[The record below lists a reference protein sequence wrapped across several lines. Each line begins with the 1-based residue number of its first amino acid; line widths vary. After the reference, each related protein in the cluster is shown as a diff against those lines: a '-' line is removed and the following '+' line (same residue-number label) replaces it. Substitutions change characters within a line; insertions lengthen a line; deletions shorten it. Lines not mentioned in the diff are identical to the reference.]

1 MKDFYKSIS
10 DALGED
16 LVKAIAIALSIVM
29 LFSTGYAIGSITS
42 PVVKEDAPVVNAT
55 EATTQATTAPTTQAT
70 TAPTTQ
76 AATENADT
84 NADAGTEDTTAPQA
98 SSGEMSKAEI
108 VQLYNESA
116 NKVKTNAT
124 QVVKNYEYRRM
135 NEETM
140 VVPGALK
147 SMASTIIPKFMSD
160 DLEPQVYDTP
170 ELIKEKFI
178 VPKADY
184 TSMLTEAD
192 VVEATCTDNGT
203 EYEIMIK
210 VIDETNPVQGKGV
223 GAAFDV
229 LEMGDMTSGEYGNM
243 IQKFDCQYFDCVLK
257 CKIDKATGNMTW
269 ANYTTPLIMDMTVSM
284 LGTHDVSCEV
294 SFEKDYTI
302 TY

>member
-1 MKDFYKSIS
+1 MKDFFENVTDS
-10 DALGED
+10 LGDE
-16 LVKAIAIALSIVM
+16 LIKGIAIALCIIM
-29 LFSTGYAIGSITS
+29 LFSGGFFFGTITS
-42 PVVKEDAPVVNAT
+42 PKAAEDTAVNAT
-55 EATTQATTAPTTQAT
+55 EAPQTTQATTAPTTQPT

-76 AATENADT
+76 APAENNGGETA
-84 NADAGTEDTTAPQA
+84 TTAPQA
-98 SSGEMSKAEI
+98 SNGEKTTAEI
-108 VQLYNESA
+108 IQLYNDSA
-116 NKVKTNAT
+116 NKVKTSAT

-140 VVPGALK
+140 VVPSALK
-147 SMASTIIPKFMSD
+147 GMASTIIPKFMSD

-170 ELIKEKFI
+170 DLIKEKFI

-184 TSMLTEAD
+184 TSKLTEAD

-210 VIDETNPVQGKGV
+210 VKDETNPVQGAGV

-243 IQKFDCQYFDCVLK
+243 IKKFDCQYFDCVLK
-257 CKIDKATGNMTW
+257 CKIDKASGNMTW
-269 ANYTTPLIMDMTVSM
+269 ANYKTPLIMDMEVNM
-284 LGTHDVSCEV
+284 LGTHQVSCEV

>member
-1 MKDFYKSIS
+1 MKDFFENLTDS
-10 DALGED
+10 LGDE
-16 LVKAIAIALSIVM
+16 LIKGIAIALCIVL
-29 LFSTGYAIGSITS
+29 LFSSGFFFGTITS
-42 PVVKEDAPVVNAT
+42 PKAAEDTAVNAT
-55 EATTQATTAPTTQAT
+55 EAPQTTQATTAPTTQPT

-76 AATENADT
+76 APAENNGGETA
-84 NADAGTEDTTAPQA
+84 TTAPQA
-98 SSGEMSKAEI
+98 SNGEKTTAEI
-108 VQLYNESA
+108 IQLYNDSA
-116 NKVKTNAT
+116 NKVKTSAT

-140 VVPGALK
+140 VVPSALK
-147 SMASTIIPKFMSD
+147 GMASTIIPKFMSD

-170 ELIKEKFI
+170 DLIKEKFI

-184 TSMLTEAD
+184 TSKLTEAD

-210 VIDETNPVQGKGV
+210 VKDETNPVQGAGV

-243 IQKFDCQYFDCVLK
+243 IKKFDCQYFDCVLK
-257 CKIDKATGNMTW
+257 CKIDKASGNMTW
-269 ANYTTPLIMDMTVSM
+269 ANYKTPLIMDMEVNM
-284 LGTHDVSCEV
+284 LGTHQVSCEV

>member
-1 MKDFYKSIS
+1 MKDFFENVTDS
-10 DALGED
+10 LGDE
-16 LVKAIAIALSIVM
+16 LIKGIAIALCIIM
-29 LFSTGYAIGSITS
+29 LFSGGFFFGTITS
-42 PVVKEDAPVVNAT
+42 PKAAEDTAVNAT
-55 EATTQATTAPTTQAT
+55 EAPQTTQATTAPTTQPT

-76 AATENADT
+76 APAENNGGETA
-84 NADAGTEDTTAPQA
+84 TTAPQA
-98 SSGEMSKAEI
+98 SNGEKTTAEI
-108 VQLYNESA
+108 IQLYNDSA
-116 NKVKTNAT
+116 NKVKTSAT

-140 VVPGALK
+140 VVPSALK
-147 SMASTIIPKFMSD
+147 GMASTIIPKFMSD

-170 ELIKEKFI
+170 DLIKEKFI

-184 TSMLTEAD
+184 TSKLTEAD

-210 VIDETNPVQGKGV
+210 VKDETNPVQGAGV

-229 LEMGDMTSGEYGNM
+229 LEMGDMTSGEDGNM
-243 IQKFDCQYFDCVLK
+243 IKKFDCQYFDCVLK
-257 CKIDKATGNMTW
+257 CKIDKASGNMTW
-269 ANYTTPLIMDMTVSM
+269 ANYKTPLIMDMEVNM
-284 LGTHDVSCEV
+284 LGTHQVSCEV

>member
-1 MKDFYKSIS
+1 MKDFYESIS
-10 DALGED
+10 EALSDE
-16 LVKAIAIALSIVM
+16 LVKGLAIALSIVF
-29 LFSTGYAIGSITS
+29 LFSTGFAIGTITS
-42 PVVKEDAPVVNAT
+42 PNAATEAPVVNAT
-55 EATTQATTAPTTQAT
+55 EATQATQAPQTTAPTTQAPT
-70 TAPTTQ
+70 EAPSTQ
-76 AATENADT
+76 APAENNGGETA
-84 NADAGTEDTTAPQA
+84 TTAPQA
-98 SSGEMSKAEI
+98 SSGEKTKAEI
-108 VQLYNESA
+108 IELYNTSA

-140 VVPGALK
+140 VVPSALK
-147 SMASTIIPKFMSD
+147 SMASTIVPKFMSD

-192 VVEATCTDNGT
+192 VIEATCTDNGT

-223 GAAFDV
+223 GAGFDV
-229 LEMGDMTSGEYGNM
+229 LEMSDMTSGEYGNM
-243 IQKFDCQYFDCVLK
+243 IKKFDCKYFDCVLK
-257 CKIDKATGNMTW
+257 CKIDKASGNMIW
-269 ANYTTPLIMDMTVSM
+269 ANYTTPLIMDMEVNM
-284 LGTHDVSCEV
+284 LGTHQVSCEV

>member
-1 MKDFYKSIS
+1 MKDFFENLTDS
-10 DALGED
+10 LGDE
-16 LVKAIAIALSIVM
+16 LIKGIAIALCIIM
-29 LFSTGYAIGSITS
+29 LFSGGFFFGTITS
-42 PVVKEDAPVVNAT
+42 PKAAEDTAVNAT
-55 EATTQATTAPTTQAT
+55 EAPQTTQPTTAPTTQPTTAPTTQAPAENNGGE
-70 TAPTTQ
+70 TA
-76 AATENADT
+76 
-84 NADAGTEDTTAPQA
+84 TTAPQA
-98 SSGEMSKAEI
+98 SNGEKTTAEI
-108 VQLYNESA
+108 IQLYNDSA
-116 NKVKTNAT
+116 NKVKTSAT

-140 VVPGALK
+140 VVPSALK
-147 SMASTIIPKFMSD
+147 GMASTIIPKFMSD

-170 ELIKEKFI
+170 DLIKEKFI

-184 TSMLTEAD
+184 TSKLTEAD

-210 VIDETNPVQGKGV
+210 VKDETNPVQGAGV

-243 IQKFDCQYFDCVLK
+243 IKKFDCQYFDCVLK
-257 CKIDKATGNMTW
+257 CKIDKASGNMTW
-269 ANYTTPLIMDMTVSM
+269 ANYKTPLIMDMEVNM
-284 LGTHDVSCEV
+284 LGTHQVSCEV

>member
-1 MKDFYKSIS
+1 MNDFYKSVTDS
-10 DALGED
+10 LGDE
-16 LVKAIAIALSIVM
+16 LTKGIAIALCIIM
-29 LFSTGYAIGSITS
+29 LFSGGFFFGTITS
-42 PVVKEDAPVVNAT
+42 PKAAEDTAVNAT
-55 EATTQATTAPTTQAT
+55 EAPQTTQATTAPTTQPT

-76 AATENADT
+76 APAENNGGETA
-84 NADAGTEDTTAPQA
+84 TTAPQA
-98 SSGEMSKAEI
+98 SNGEKTTAEI
-108 VQLYNESA
+108 IQLYNDSA
-116 NKVKTNAT
+116 NKVKTSAT

-140 VVPGALK
+140 VVPSALK
-147 SMASTIIPKFMSD
+147 GMASTIIPKFMSD

-170 ELIKEKFI
+170 DLIKEKFI

-184 TSMLTEAD
+184 TSKLTEAD

-210 VIDETNPVQGKGV
+210 VKDETNPVQGAGV

-243 IQKFDCQYFDCVLK
+243 IKKFDCQYFDCVLK
-257 CKIDKATGNMTW
+257 CKIDKASGNMIW
-269 ANYTTPLIMDMTVSM
+269 ANYKTPLIMDMEVNM
-284 LGTHDVSCEV
+284 LGTHQVSCEV

>member
-1 MKDFYKSIS
+1 MKDFYESIS
-10 DALGED
+10 EALSDE
-16 LVKAIAIALSIVM
+16 LVKGIAIALSIVM
-29 LFSTGYAIGSITS
+29 LFSTGFAIGTITS
-42 PVVKEDAPVVNAT
+42 SKAAEEAPVVNAT
-55 EATTQATTAPTTQAT
+55 EAPEVTEAPQTTAPTTQAPT
-70 TAPTTQ
+70 EAPSTQ
-76 AATENADT
+76 APAENNGGETA
-84 NADAGTEDTTAPQA
+84 TTAPQA
-98 SSGEMSKAEI
+98 SSGEKTTAEI

-140 VVPGALK
+140 VVPSALK
-147 SMASTIIPKFMSD
+147 GMASTIIPKFMSD

-170 ELIKEKFI
+170 DLIKEKFI

-184 TSMLTEAD
+184 TSKLTEAD

-210 VIDETNPVQGKGV
+210 VKDETNPVQGAGV

-229 LEMGDMTSGEYGNM
+229 IEMGDMTSGEYGNM
-243 IQKFDCQYFDCVLK
+243 IKKFDCQYFDCVLK
-257 CKIDKATGNMTW
+257 CKIDKASGNMTW
-269 ANYTTPLIMDMTVSM
+269 ANYKTPLIMDMEVNM
-284 LGTHDVSCEV
+284 LGTHQVSCEV

>member
-1 MKDFYKSIS
+1 MKDFFKSVS
-10 DALGED
+10 DSLGDE
-16 LVKAIAIALSIVM
+16 LVKGIAIALSIVM
-29 LFSTGYAIGSITS
+29 LFTGGYFFGSISS
-42 PVVKEDAPVVNAT
+42 PNAAT
-55 EATTQATTAPTTQAT
+55 EEATVASVPEASTAAPQTTAPTTQAT

-76 AATENADT
+76 APNENNGAEE
-84 NADAGTEDTTAPQA
+84 ATTAPQA
-98 SSGEMSKAEI
+98 SNGEKTKAEI
-108 VQLYNESA
+108 IALYNESA

-140 VVPGALK
+140 VLPGVLK

-210 VIDETNPVQGKGV
+210 AIDETNPVQGKGV
-223 GAAFDV
+223 GAGFDV

-243 IQKFDCQYFDCVLK
+243 IKKFDCQYFDCVLK

-269 ANYTTPLIMDMTVSM
+269 ANYTTPLIMDMEVNM
-284 LGTHDVSCEV
+284 FGTHQVSCEV

>member
-1 MKDFYKSIS
+1 MKDFFENLTDS
-10 DALGED
+10 LGDE
-16 LVKAIAIALSIVM
+16 LIKGIAIALCIVL
-29 LFSTGYAIGSITS
+29 LFSSGFFFGTITS
-42 PVVKEDAPVVNAT
+42 PKAAEDTAVNAT
-55 EATTQATTAPTTQAT
+55 EAPQTTQATTAPTTQPT

-76 AATENADT
+76 APAENNGGETA
-84 NADAGTEDTTAPQA
+84 TTAPQA
-98 SSGEMSKAEI
+98 SNGEKTTAEI
-108 VQLYNESA
+108 IQLYNDSA
-116 NKVKTNAT
+116 NKVKTSAT

-140 VVPGALK
+140 VVPSALK
-147 SMASTIIPKFMSD
+147 GMASTIIPKFMSD

-170 ELIKEKFI
+170 DLIKEKFI

-184 TSMLTEAD
+184 TSKLTEAD

-210 VIDETNPVQGKGV
+210 VKDETNPVQGAGV

-243 IQKFDCQYFDCVLK
+243 IKKFDCQYFDCVLK
-257 CKIDKATGNMTW
+257 CKIDKASGNMIW
-269 ANYTTPLIMDMTVSM
+269 ANYKTPLIMDMEVNM
-284 LGTHDVSCEV
+284 LGTHQVSCEV

>member
-1 MKDFYKSIS
+1 MKDFFENLTDS
-10 DALGED
+10 LGDE
-16 LVKAIAIALSIVM
+16 LIKGIAIALCIVL
-29 LFSTGYAIGSITS
+29 LFSSGFFFGTITS
-42 PVVKEDAPVVNAT
+42 PKAAEDTAVNAT
-55 EATTQATTAPTTQAT
+55 EAPQTTQATTAPTTQPT

-76 AATENADT
+76 APAENNGGETA
-84 NADAGTEDTTAPQA
+84 TTAPQA
-98 SSGEMSKAEI
+98 SNGEKTTAEI
-108 VQLYNESA
+108 IQLYNDSA
-116 NKVKTNAT
+116 NKVKTSAT

-140 VVPGALK
+140 VVPSALK
-147 SMASTIIPKFMSD
+147 GMASTIIPKFMSD

-229 LEMGDMTSGEYGNM
+229 IEMGDMTSGEYGNM
-243 IQKFDCQYFDCVLK
+243 IQKFDCKYFDCVLK

-269 ANYTTPLIMDMTVSM
+269 ANYTTPLIMDMTVNM
-284 LGTHDVSCEV
+284 LGTHDVMCEV

>member
-1 MKDFYKSIS
+1 MKDFFENVTDS
-10 DALGED
+10 LGDE
-16 LVKAIAIALSIVM
+16 LIKGIAIALCIIM
-29 LFSTGYAIGSITS
+29 LFSSGFFFGTITS
-42 PVVKEDAPVVNAT
+42 PKAAEDTAVNAT
-55 EATTQATTAPTTQAT
+55 EAPQTTQATTAPTTQPT

-76 AATENADT
+76 APAENNGGETA
-84 NADAGTEDTTAPQA
+84 TTAPQA
-98 SSGEMSKAEI
+98 SSGEKTTAEI
-108 VQLYNESA
+108 IQLYNDSA
-116 NKVKTNAT
+116 NKVKTSAT
-124 QVVKNYEYRRM
+124 KVVKNYEYRRM

-140 VVPGALK
+140 VVPSALK
-147 SMASTIIPKFMSD
+147 GMASTIIPKFMSD

-170 ELIKEKFI
+170 DLIKEKFI

-184 TSMLTEAD
+184 TSKLTEAD

-210 VIDETNPVQGKGV
+210 VKDETNPVQGAGV

-243 IQKFDCQYFDCVLK
+243 IKKFDCQYFDCVLK
-257 CKIDKATGNMTW
+257 CKIDKASGNMTW
-269 ANYTTPLIMDMTVSM
+269 ANYKTPLIMDMEVNM
-284 LGTHDVSCEV
+284 LGTHQVSCEV

>member
-1 MKDFYKSIS
+1 MKDFFKSVS
-10 DALGED
+10 DSLGDE
-16 LVKAIAIALSIVM
+16 LVKGIAIALSIVM
-29 LFSTGYAIGSITS
+29 LFTGGYFFGSISS
-42 PVVKEDAPVVNAT
+42 PNAATEEAPVVNTTA
-55 EATTQATTAPTTQAT
+55 ATTQATTAPTTQPT

-76 AATENADT
+76 APNENNGSEEA
-84 NADAGTEDTTAPQA
+84 TTAPQA
-98 SSGEMSKAEI
+98 SSGEKTKAEI

-140 VVPGALK
+140 VLPGALK

-229 LEMGDMTSGEYGNM
+229 IEMSDMTSGEYGNM
-243 IQKFDCQYFDCVLK
+243 IKKFDCKYFNCVLK

-269 ANYTTPLIMDMTVSM
+269 ANYTTPLIMDMEVNM
-284 LGTHDVSCEV
+284 FGTHQVSCEV

>member
-1 MKDFYKSIS
+1 MKDFFENVTDS
-10 DALGED
+10 LGDE
-16 LVKAIAIALSIVM
+16 LIKGIAIALCIIM
-29 LFSTGYAIGSITS
+29 LFSGGFFFGTITS
-42 PVVKEDAPVVNAT
+42 PKAAEDTAVNAT
-55 EATTQATTAPTTQAT
+55 EAPQTTQATTAPTTQPT

-76 AATENADT
+76 APAENNGGETA
-84 NADAGTEDTTAPQA
+84 TTAPQA
-98 SSGEMSKAEI
+98 SNGEKTTAEI
-108 VQLYNESA
+108 IQLYNDSA
-116 NKVKTNAT
+116 NKVKTSAT

-140 VVPGALK
+140 VVPSALK
-147 SMASTIIPKFMSD
+147 GMASTIIPKFMSD

-170 ELIKEKFI
+170 DLIKEKFI

-184 TSMLTEAD
+184 TSKLTEAD

-210 VIDETNPVQGKGV
+210 VKDETNPVQGAGV

-229 LEMGDMTSGEYGNM
+229 LEMGDMTSGEYGSM
-243 IQKFDCQYFDCVLK
+243 IKKFDCQYFDCVLK
-257 CKIDKATGNMTW
+257 CKIDKASGNMTW
-269 ANYTTPLIMDMTVSM
+269 ANYKTPLIMDMEVNM
-284 LGTHDVSCEV
+284 LGTHQVSCEV

>member
-1 MKDFYKSIS
+1 MKDFFKNLS
-10 DALGED
+10 DSLGDE
-16 LVKAIAIALSIVM
+16 LVKGIAIALSIVM
-29 LFSTGYAIGSITS
+29 LFTGGYFFGTITS
-42 PVVKEDAPVVNAT
+42 PSKAEEAPAVNAT
-55 EATTQATTAPTTQAT
+55 QATDPTTAPTTAPTTQAPT
-70 TAPTTQ
+70 EAPTVAPSENGETP
-76 AATENADT
+76 TETPET
-84 NADAGTEDTTAPQA
+84 N
-98 SSGEMSKAEI
+98 SGEMSKAEI
-108 VQLYNESA
+108 LKLYNDSA

-140 VVPGALK
+140 VMPGALK
-147 SMASTIIPKFMSD
+147 GIASTIIPKFMSD
-160 DLEPQVYDTP
+160 DTEPQYYDTP

-192 VVEATCTDNGT
+192 IVEATCTDNGT

-223 GAAFDV
+223 GAGFDV
-229 LEMGDMTSGEYGNM
+229 IEMGDMTSGEYGNM
-243 IQKFDCQYFDCVLK
+243 IEKFDCKYFDCVLK
-257 CKIDKATGNMTW
+257 CKIDKATGNMIW
-269 ANYTTPLIMDMTVSM
+269 ANYTTPLIMDMVVNM
-284 LGTHDVSCEV
+284 LGTHQVSCEV

>member
-1 MKDFYKSIS
+1 MKDFFENLTDS
-10 DALGED
+10 LGDE
-16 LVKAIAIALSIVM
+16 LIKGIAIALCIIM
-29 LFSTGYAIGSITS
+29 LFSGGFFFGTITS
-42 PVVKEDAPVVNAT
+42 PKAAEDTAVNAT
-55 EATTQATTAPTTQAT
+55 EAPQTTQPTTATTTQPTTAPTTQAPAENNGGE
-70 TAPTTQ
+70 TA
-76 AATENADT
+76 
-84 NADAGTEDTTAPQA
+84 TTAPQA
-98 SSGEMSKAEI
+98 SNGEKTTAEI
-108 VQLYNESA
+108 IQLYNDSA
-116 NKVKTNAT
+116 NKVKTSAT

-140 VVPGALK
+140 VVPSALK
-147 SMASTIIPKFMSD
+147 GMASTIIPKFMSD

-170 ELIKEKFI
+170 DLIKEKFI

-184 TSMLTEAD
+184 TSKLTEAD

-210 VIDETNPVQGKGV
+210 VKDETNPVQGAGV

-243 IQKFDCQYFDCVLK
+243 IKKFDCQYFDCVLK
-257 CKIDKATGNMTW
+257 CKIDKASGNMTW
-269 ANYTTPLIMDMTVSM
+269 ANYKTPLIMDMEVNM
-284 LGTHDVSCEV
+284 LGTHQVSCEV

>member
-1 MKDFYKSIS
+1 MKDFFENVTDS
-10 DALGED
+10 LGDE
-16 LVKAIAIALSIVM
+16 LIKGIAIALCIIM
-29 LFSTGYAIGSITS
+29 LFSSGFFFGTITS
-42 PVVKEDAPVVNAT
+42 PKAAEDTAVNAT
-55 EATTQATTAPTTQAT
+55 EAPQTTQATTAPTTQPT

-76 AATENADT
+76 APAENNGGETA
-84 NADAGTEDTTAPQA
+84 TTAPQA
-98 SSGEMSKAEI
+98 SSGEKTTAEI
-108 VQLYNESA
+108 IQLYNDSA
-116 NKVKTNAT
+116 NKVKTSAT

-140 VVPGALK
+140 VVPSALK
-147 SMASTIIPKFMSD
+147 GMASTIIPKFMSD

-170 ELIKEKFI
+170 DLIKEKFI

-184 TSMLTEAD
+184 TSKLTEAD

-210 VIDETNPVQGKGV
+210 VKDETNPVQGAGV

-229 LEMGDMTSGEYGNM
+229 LEMGDMTSGEYGSM
-243 IQKFDCQYFDCVLK
+243 IKKFDCQYFDCVLK
-257 CKIDKATGNMTW
+257 CKIDKASGNMTW
-269 ANYTTPLIMDMTVSM
+269 ANYKTPLIMDMEVNM
-284 LGTHDVSCEV
+284 LGTHQVSCEV

>member
-1 MKDFYKSIS
+1 MKDFFENLTDS
-10 DALGED
+10 LGDE
-16 LVKAIAIALSIVM
+16 LIKGIAIALCIVL
-29 LFSTGYAIGSITS
+29 LFSSGFFFGTITS
-42 PVVKEDAPVVNAT
+42 PKAAEDTAVNAT
-55 EATTQATTAPTTQAT
+55 EAPQTTQATTAPSTQPT

-76 AATENADT
+76 APAENNGGETA
-84 NADAGTEDTTAPQA
+84 TTAPQA
-98 SSGEMSKAEI
+98 SNGEKTTAEI
-108 VQLYNESA
+108 IQLYNDSA
-116 NKVKTNAT
+116 NKVKTSAT

-140 VVPGALK
+140 VVPSALK
-147 SMASTIIPKFMSD
+147 GMASTIIPKFMSD

-170 ELIKEKFI
+170 DLIKEKFI

-184 TSMLTEAD
+184 TSKLTEAD

-210 VIDETNPVQGKGV
+210 VKDETNPVQGAGV

-243 IQKFDCQYFDCVLK
+243 IKKFDCQYFDCVLK
-257 CKIDKATGNMTW
+257 CKIDKASGNMTW
-269 ANYTTPLIMDMTVSM
+269 ANYKTPLIMDMEVNM
-284 LGTHDVSCEV
+284 LGTHQVSCEV

>member
-1 MKDFYKSIS
+1 MKDFFENVTDS
-10 DALGED
+10 LGDE
-16 LVKAIAIALSIVM
+16 LIKGIAIALCIIM
-29 LFSTGYAIGSITS
+29 LFSGGFFFGTITS
-42 PVVKEDAPVVNAT
+42 PKAAEDTAVNAT
-55 EATTQATTAPTTQAT
+55 EAPQTTEATTAPTTQPT

-76 AATENADT
+76 APAENNGGETA
-84 NADAGTEDTTAPQA
+84 TTAPQA
-98 SSGEMSKAEI
+98 SNGEKTTAEI
-108 VQLYNESA
+108 IQLYNDSA
-116 NKVKTNAT
+116 NKVKTSAT

-140 VVPGALK
+140 VVPSALK
-147 SMASTIIPKFMSD
+147 GMASTIIPKFMSD

-170 ELIKEKFI
+170 DLIKEKFI

-184 TSMLTEAD
+184 TSKLTEAD

-210 VIDETNPVQGKGV
+210 VKDETNPVQGAGV

-243 IQKFDCQYFDCVLK
+243 IKKFDCQYFDCVLK
-257 CKIDKATGNMTW
+257 CKIDKASGNMTW
-269 ANYTTPLIMDMTVSM
+269 ANYKTPLIMDMEVNM
-284 LGTHDVSCEV
+284 LGTHQVSCEV

>member
-1 MKDFYKSIS
+1 MKDFFKSLS
-10 DALGED
+10 DSLGEE
-16 LVKAIAIALSIVM
+16 LVKGIAIALSIVM
-29 LFSTGYAIGSITS
+29 LFSGGYFFGSITS
-42 PVVKEDAPVVNAT
+42 PGKVTEEAPVVNAT

-76 AATENADT
+76 APAENNGSEEA
-84 NADAGTEDTTAPQA
+84 TTAPQA
-98 SSGEMSKAEI
+98 SSGEKTKAEI
-108 VQLYNESA
+108 IELYNTSA

-124 QVVKNYEYRRM
+124 QVVKNYEYRSM

-140 VVPGALK
+140 VLPGALK
-147 SMASTIIPKFMSD
+147 SMASTMIPKFMSD
-160 DLEPQVYDTP
+160 DLEPQYYDTP

-210 VIDETNPVQGKGV
+210 AIDETNPVQGKGV
-223 GAAFDV
+223 GAGFDV
-229 LEMGDMTSGEYGNM
+229 IEMGDMTSGEYGNM
-243 IQKFDCQYFDCVLK
+243 IKKFDCKYFDCVLK
-257 CKIDKATGNMTW
+257 CKIDKASGNMIW
-269 ANYTTPLIMDMTVSM
+269 ANYTTPLIMDMEVNM
-284 LGTHDVSCEV
+284 FGTHQVSCEV
-294 SFEKDYTI
+294 AFEKDYTI

>member
-1 MKDFYKSIS
+1 MKDFFENLTDS
-10 DALGED
+10 LGDE
-16 LVKAIAIALSIVM
+16 LIKGIAIALCIVL
-29 LFSTGYAIGSITS
+29 LFSSGFFFGTITS
-42 PVVKEDAPVVNAT
+42 PKAAEDTAVNAT
-55 EATTQATTAPTTQAT
+55 EAPQTTQATTAPTTQPT

-76 AATENADT
+76 APAENNGGETA
-84 NADAGTEDTTAPQA
+84 TTAPQA
-98 SSGEMSKAEI
+98 SSGEKTTAEI
-108 VQLYNESA
+108 IQLYNDSA
-116 NKVKTNAT
+116 NKVKTSAT

-140 VVPGALK
+140 VVPSALK
-147 SMASTIIPKFMSD
+147 GMASTIIPKFMSD

-170 ELIKEKFI
+170 DLIKEKFI

-184 TSMLTEAD
+184 TSKLTEAD

-210 VIDETNPVQGKGV
+210 VKDETNPVQGAGV

-243 IQKFDCQYFDCVLK
+243 IKKFDCQYFDCVLK
-257 CKIDKATGNMTW
+257 CKIDKASGNMIW
-269 ANYTTPLIMDMTVSM
+269 ANYKTPLIMDMEVNM
-284 LGTHDVSCEV
+284 LGTHQVSCEV

>member
-1 MKDFYKSIS
+1 MKDFFENVTDS
-10 DALGED
+10 LGDE
-16 LVKAIAIALSIVM
+16 LIKGIAIALCIIM
-29 LFSTGYAIGSITS
+29 LFSSGFFFGTITS
-42 PVVKEDAPVVNAT
+42 PKAAEDTAVNAT
-55 EATTQATTAPTTQAT
+55 EAPQTTQATTAPTTQPT

-76 AATENADT
+76 APAENNGGETA
-84 NADAGTEDTTAPQA
+84 TTAPQA
-98 SSGEMSKAEI
+98 SNGEKTTAEI
-108 VQLYNESA
+108 IQLYNDSA
-116 NKVKTNAT
+116 NKVKTSAT

-140 VVPGALK
+140 VVPSALK
-147 SMASTIIPKFMSD
+147 GMASTIIPKFMSD

-170 ELIKEKFI
+170 DLIKEKFI

-184 TSMLTEAD
+184 TSKLTEAD

-210 VIDETNPVQGKGV
+210 VKDETNPVQGAGV

-229 LEMGDMTSGEYGNM
+229 LEMGDMTSGEYGSM
-243 IQKFDCQYFDCVLK
+243 IKKFDCQYFDCVLK
-257 CKIDKATGNMTW
+257 CKIDKASGNMTW
-269 ANYTTPLIMDMTVSM
+269 ANYKTPLIMDMEVNM
-284 LGTHDVSCEV
+284 LGTHQVSCEV

>member
-1 MKDFYKSIS
+1 MKDFFENLTDS
-10 DALGED
+10 LGDE
-16 LVKAIAIALSIVM
+16 LIKGIAIALCIIM
-29 LFSTGYAIGSITS
+29 LFSGGFFFGTITS
-42 PVVKEDAPVVNAT
+42 PKAAEDTAVNAT
-55 EATTQATTAPTTQAT
+55 EAPQTTQATTAPTTQPT

-76 AATENADT
+76 APAENNGGETA
-84 NADAGTEDTTAPQA
+84 TTAPQA
-98 SSGEMSKAEI
+98 SSGEKTTAEI
-108 VQLYNESA
+108 IQLYNDSA
-116 NKVKTNAT
+116 NKVKTSAT
-124 QVVKNYEYRRM
+124 KVVKNYEYRRM

-140 VVPGALK
+140 VVPSALK
-147 SMASTIIPKFMSD
+147 GMASTIIPKFMSD

-170 ELIKEKFI
+170 DLIKEKFI

-184 TSMLTEAD
+184 TSKLTEAD

-210 VIDETNPVQGKGV
+210 VKDETNPVQGAGV

-243 IQKFDCQYFDCVLK
+243 IKKFDCQYFDCVLK
-257 CKIDKATGNMTW
+257 CKIDKASGNMTW
-269 ANYTTPLIMDMTVSM
+269 ANYKTPLIMDMEVNM
-284 LGTHDVSCEV
+284 LGTHQVSCEV